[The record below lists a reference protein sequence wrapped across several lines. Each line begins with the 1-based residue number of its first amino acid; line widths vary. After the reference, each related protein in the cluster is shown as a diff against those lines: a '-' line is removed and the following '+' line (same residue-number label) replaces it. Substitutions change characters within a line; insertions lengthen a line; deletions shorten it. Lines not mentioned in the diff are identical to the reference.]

1 VFLPNATLASLWFSN
16 SGEPKKACDI
26 EPEVVARLLQKET
39 AMSRLAP
46 RAVLIAL
53 ILCTASWAVARPLGY
68 RKGLR
73 VPMKGNPMVRDLRAI
88 TYAPDGRDPHK
99 RTYRST
105 AAYVAGRLRAQGVK
119 PLHKGRRG
127 ATGYLQTF
135 SFNTTGNKRVT
146 TYNVVGIREG
156 SGPTKKGR
164 AREAILV
171 MGHLDG
177 LATKDKVDFAKSS
190 KYRGAN
196 DNASGV
202 AAALYVSQALAR
214 HERVTGKKLK
224 RDVVF
229 MFSSAEEQGC
239 IGTEAFAKF
248 TKQFGKTKFVGAV
261 NLDMV
266 ATGDKLYV
274 HGGRTNSEAKRN
286 PIYRRAMAMNKKRGG
301 TKLLAGQSHEKAFT
315 ASDNWVTATGG
326 IPSVFLTTGSTP
338 TLHTTK
344 DTYKSLNP
352 RMHKKAARKALRLVH
367 SLATAPRS
375 PSRGRT
381 FPLKLK
387 GFIGWGDKDLF
398 PGKGPKK

>member
-1 VFLPNATLASLWFSN
+1 MKSRATSASVLVAIFCVSSLA
-16 SGEPKKACDI
+16 A
-26 EPEVVARLLQKET
+26 
-39 AMSRLAP
+39 
-46 RAVLIAL
+46 
-53 ILCTASWAVARPLGY
+53 ARPLGY
-68 RKGLR
+68 RKGLKVSMR
-73 VPMKGNPMVRDLRAI
+73 GNPLVKDLRAL

-99 RTYRST
+99 PSYRGT

-119 PLHKGRRG
+119 PLQAGRRG
-127 ATGYLQTF
+127 STGYLQTF
-135 SFNTTGNKRVT
+135 SFNTSGGKKVT
-146 TYNVVGIREG
+146 SWNVVGIREG
-156 SGPTKKGR
+156 NAPKKGKQ
-164 AREAILV
+164 REAILV

-177 LATKDKVDFAKSS
+177 LATRDKVDFAKSR

-214 HERVTGKKLK
+214 YERVTGKKLK

-239 IGTEAFAKF
+239 VGTEAFAKF
-248 TKQFGKTKFVGAV
+248 TRQFGKTKFVGAV

-266 ATGDKLYV
+266 ATGDKLYL
-274 HGGRTNSEAKRN
+274 HGGRTASAAKRN
-286 PIYRRAMAMNKKRGG
+286 PVYRRSMALNKKRGA
-301 TKLLAGQSHEKAFT
+301 TKLLAGHLKEKAFS
-315 ASDNWVTATGG
+315 ASDNQVTHAGG

-352 RMHKKAARKALRLVH
+352 AMHQKAAAKALRMVH
-367 SLATAPRS
+367 SLAGASRS

-398 PGKGPKK
+398 PGN

>member
-1 VFLPNATLASLWFSN
+1 MVLVLVFCFSTLAS
-16 SGEPKKACDI
+16 
-26 EPEVVARLLQKET
+26 
-39 AMSRLAP
+39 
-46 RAVLIAL
+46 
-53 ILCTASWAVARPLGY
+53 ARPLGY
-68 RKGLR
+68 RKGLKVSMR
-73 VPMKGNPMVRDLRAI
+73 GNPLVKDLRAL

-99 RTYRST
+99 MATYRNT

-248 TKQFGKTKFVGAV
+248 TKQFGDTKFVGAV

-266 ATGDKLYV
+266 ARGDKLYL
-274 HGGRTNSEAKRN
+274 HGGRTASEAKRN
-286 PIYRRAMAMNKKRGG
+286 PVYRRALALNVSKKTARLWPGHE
-301 TKLLAGQSHEKAFT
+301 KEKAFKS
-315 ASDNWVTATGG
+315 SDNWVTATGG
-326 IPSVFLTTGSTP
+326 IPSVFLTTGSTK
-338 TLHTTK
+338 TIHTPK
-344 DTYKSLNP
+344 DTWKGLNH
-352 RMHKKAARKALRLVH
+352 RMHKKAASTALRLVH
-367 SLATAPRS
+367 NLAMAPRS

-387 GFIGWGDKDLF
+387 GFIGWGDKDIF
-398 PGKGPKK
+398 PGK

>member
-1 VFLPNATLASLWFSN
+1 MSPRFTAVISLALAACLASS
-16 SGEPKKACDI
+16 A
-26 EPEVVARLLQKET
+26 A
-39 AMSRLAP
+39 
-46 RAVLIAL
+46 
-53 ILCTASWAVARPLGY
+53 ARPLGY

-73 VPMKGNPMVRDLRAI
+73 VPLRGTPLRQDLRAL

-99 RTYRST
+99 STYRST

-119 PLHKGRRG
+119 PLNKGRRG

-135 SFNTTGNKRVT
+135 SFNTTGNRKVT
-146 TYNVVGIREG
+146 SYNVVGIREG
-156 SGPTKKGR
+156 AGPRKGK

-177 LATKDKVDFAKSS
+177 LATKDKADFARSS
-190 KYRGAN
+190 RYRGAN

-248 TKQFGKTKFVGAV
+248 SKQFGKTKFVGAV

-266 ATGDKLYV
+266 AKGDRLYL
-274 HGGRTNSEAKRN
+274 HGGRTASEARRN
-286 PIYRRAMAMNKKRGG
+286 PVYRRAMAQNLELKPGHD
-301 TKLLAGQSHEKAFT
+301 HEKAFK
-315 ASDNWVTATGG
+315 ASDNWVTASGG
-326 IPSVFLTTGSTP
+326 VPSVFLTTGSSK
-338 TLHTTK
+338 TLHTPR
-344 DTYKSLNP
+344 DTFKSLDH
-352 RMHKKAARKALRLVH
+352 RMHKQAASKALRIVH
-367 SLATAPRS
+367 SLATTARA

-381 FPLKLK
+381 FPLKLNK
-387 GFIGWGDKDLF
+387 NFIGWGDKDLF
-398 PGKGPKK
+398 PGGK

>member
-1 VFLPNATLASLWFSN
+1 MSSRATSAILLVCVFCVSNLA
-16 SGEPKKACDI
+16 A
-26 EPEVVARLLQKET
+26 
-39 AMSRLAP
+39 
-46 RAVLIAL
+46 
-53 ILCTASWAVARPLGY
+53 ARPLGY
-68 RKGLR
+68 RKGLKVSMR
-73 VPMKGNPMVRDLRAI
+73 GNPLVKDLRAL

-99 RTYRST
+99 ASYRGT

-119 PLHKGRRG
+119 PLKTGRRG

-135 SFNTTGNKRVT
+135 SFNTVGNKRVT
-146 TYNVVGIREG
+146 SWNVVGVREG
-156 SGPTKKGR
+156 SAPKKGKT
-164 AREAILV
+164 REAILV

-177 LATKDKVDFAKSS
+177 LSTRDKRDFPKSR

-202 AAALYVSQALAR
+202 SAALYISQALAR
-214 HERVTGKKLK
+214 YERVTGKKLK

-239 IGTEAFAKF
+239 VGAEAFAKF

-266 ATGDKLYV
+266 ATGDKLYM
-274 HGGRTNSEAKRN
+274 HGGLTASAAKRN
-286 PIYRRAMAMNKKRGG
+286 PVYRRAMALNKRRGG
-301 TKLLAGQSHEKAFT
+301 IKLLAGHLKEKAFS
-315 ASDNWVTATGG
+315 ASDNQVTHAGG
-326 IPSVFLTTGSTP
+326 IPSVFITTGSTP
-338 TLHTTK
+338 TLHTVK
-344 DTYKSLNP
+344 DTFKSCSP
-352 RMHKKAARKALRLVH
+352 AMHKKAAQKALRVVH
-367 SLATAPRS
+367 SLATAPRA

-398 PGKGPKK
+398 PGK